1 MASYFDGMPRTADSD
16 DVFTSG
22 VQSAGLDSVAVDLD
36 DASSTSTTAN
46 MRAILQSLLD
56 SKEKQL
62 QQAGT
67 LGQRVLAQQMELEE
81 RVRQLQEMQSA
92 GDDHDE
98 PSAELRF
105 CYRELANTVK
115 AWNDENAKL
124 SSAFGNKQRENDV
137 PPSPVLPL
145 PDVPQETSAH
155 IPSVPSASQSRRAKN
170 AAHRANDVEFAFEI
184 GSSLLTEVRRLQ
196 SLLGERD
203 KAIQNMKE
211 EKDDLEKAVES
222 LRTTLREQE
231 QNADKFK
238 EENWNLEV
246 SLQEMRSQLA
256 DIQAAA
262 QRSEAEMKRLTKS
275 LATARELNDSSK
287 NEVDRLQRTIEEAKN
302 KHEMDVALHRKQA
315 AALARE
321 KSDLQQTVD
330 TYKVELARAS
340 RRLPRYGSPL
350 TSDGQGDAQTPGP
363 PEDEDDPFG
372 PGTTGMGMSTN
383 RRRLDTSGLF
393 PSDAFG
399 PDFVDASPD
408 PSPSRPFLSPNH
420 PSNEIEALQ
429 QKLAHAQRQINT
441 LKSSLNREKELRM
454 EYKRKLV
461 EAGVQGQRL
470 DDEEEEEGEGE
481 MEEVGTDVRQSKLKP
496 LQTPFRGRGRG
507 RGRLHVVPRT
517 GGRTLA
523 QKLMAAQNHPD
534 EDSEEEVVEDES
546 EQYTS
551 TAIPDTTADE
561 RAIDTSTTS
570 INNPSPSVSVFHK
583 SPSPEPLSNR
593 TSVTSIDGMDPE
605 FANVLRRAPSL
616 TSASRK
622 ASPFTRSR
630 GGADRTITGR
640 RRGGMAFQQPRPSS
654 LVGAPEALAAELGL
668 GNTSVGMESVKE
680 DDGEPERELREFA
693 CQTEIEV
700 STLTPVSQSLVSS
713 QCKTAE
719 VSVQENAPSGPLVEA
734 TKLETADVAIQVES
748 ELALEVIIPQTV
760 DMAVQSDPTA
770 LIVPSVPVPIPKS
783 DSSTQTIEPARS
795 NVSVTTD
802 HESAATCDVIIQT
815 EPTARDASVRLYA
828 FDQPK
833 RHEAETQ
840 TTPRAETFPSNLH
853 TLSNLPSSPL
863 AQRRLRYLSSAST
876 VIAAPA
882 RVLRAVQDEEEEDEQ
897 TDLAYTS
904 AREPETETDVEE
916 YRDARSSA
924 PTPTMSESINDEDF
938 HSMSTMTDNEFSG
951 DDDTEDTDSIKAS
964 VLNLGERVARIVTPR
979 VESARTTPKLTYE
992 STAVSTELLE
1002 EEPRKELKRELS
1014 EVSIQTDEWQPAT
1027 LPPVTAQVPTG
1038 FGLYRVGPSSQ
1049 QFQFVSTAASVPGL
1063 PASGST
1069 TPLTSTPPV
1078 QALRD
1083 ATNTVTARPLRFPS
1097 PSLPVNA
1104 DKPVVLDVA
1113 PTSDSGQRQH
1123 TQSLTA
1129 ASPVDRS
1136 RPPTMM
1142 LPPPPKVPPPPNSMP
1157 PPSFIPEKRRPS
1169 SALSFHRDMPPPRPS
1184 SPPPP
1189 ELIHRATTPVGSV
1202 LNVPG
1207 RGVVN
1212 GRQHVSS
1219 SVLRQPTSMSSVR
1232 SATNPTAHGQM
1243 SSASSNAPFVER
1255 RLQSAASLLSDQE
1268 DVVSRRSSLS
1278 SDFHHNRALSDE
1290 HAGATV
1296 LNTPGPASRMAATT
1310 STDPTIIHAITQT
1323 MIGEFL
1329 YKYTRRAIGKGHGER
1344 RHKRF
1349 FWVHPYTKTL
1359 YWSSGD
1365 PGSTNVTE
1373 QSAKSAYID
1382 SVRAVLDPNPMP
1394 PGLYQY
1400 SIVVSTPQREMKFT
1414 APTKERHEIWLNAL
1428 NFLLARPT
1436 PAPQSPTATQVH
1448 GPPVTP
1454 VRNPN
1459 DKTASPMSHRTGR
1472 TEESG
1477 IPNESP
1483 WSMTNI
1489 TPRGAR
1495 RSRSRVSMA
1504 GSVGKRSNTP
1514 AAEYLRW
1521 TEGPGSPGSPRS
1533 HGFELSQDTEV
1544 DDGELDF
1551 EIHDSITSD
1560 REGYEGLE
1568 NVRACC
1574 DGRHTVGR
1582 DPGSY
1587 EHLHDLD
1594 NRSQDPVQKHIH
1606 IHHPIPQFARHE
1618 SAPEHSSRPSSPAFS
1633 FRSRTS
1639 SRRSGEGAGNLF
1651 SRFTTRRSKTPA
1663 VSQEA

>member
-36 DASSTSTTAN
+36 DASSTSSSAN

-81 RVRQLQEMQSA
+81 CVRQLQEMQSA
-92 GDDHDE
+92 NDDHDE
-98 PSAELRF
+98 PSAELRLR
-105 CYRELANTVK
+105 YRELANTVK

-155 IPSVPSASQSRRAKN
+155 IPSAPSASQSRRAKN

-222 LRTTLREQE
+222 LRTALREQE

-262 QRSEAEMKRLTKS
+262 QRSEAETKRLTKS
-275 LATARELNDSSK
+275 LATVREMNDSSK

-330 TYKVELARAS
+330 TYKAELARAS

-350 TSDGQGDAQTPGP
+350 TPDGQDDAQTPGP
-363 PEDEDDPFG
+363 PEDEDDLFG

-481 MEEVGTDVRQSKLKP
+481 TEEVETDVRQSKLKP
-496 LQTPFRGRGRG
+496 RPTPFRGRGRG

-534 EDSEEEVVEDES
+534 EDSEEEVVGDDS

-551 TAIPDTTADE
+551 TAVLDTTADE

-570 INNPSPSVSVFHK
+570 INNPSPSTSVFHK
-583 SPSPEPLSNR
+583 SPSPERLSNR

-630 GGADRTITGR
+630 GGSRTITGR
-640 RRGGMAFQQPRPSS
+640 RRGGMAYQQPRPSS

-668 GNTSVGMESVKE
+668 GNTSVGMDSVKE

-700 STLTPVSQSLVSS
+700 STFTPVTQSLVSS
-713 QCKTAE
+713 QSETAE
-719 VSVQENAPSGPLVEA
+719 VSVQANAPHKLLVEA
-734 TKLETADVAIQVES
+734 VKPETTDVAIQVES
-748 ELALEVIIPQTV
+748 EPALEAIIPQTV
-760 DMAVQSDPTA
+760 DMAIQSDPTV
-770 LIVPSVPVPIPKS
+770 LIVPPVPAAVRKS
-783 DSSTQTIEPARS
+783 DSSIQTIEPARS

-802 HESAATCDVIIQT
+802 YESAATSDVVIQT
-815 EPTARDASVRLYA
+815 EPVAHDGSARLYA

-833 RHEAETQ
+833 RSEAETQ
-840 TTPRAETFPSNLH
+840 TTPLAETFPSNLH

-904 AREPETETDVEE
+904 AREPETETDIEE
-916 YRDARSSA
+916 YRDARSSV

-951 DDDTEDTDSIKAS
+951 DDETEDTDSIKAS
-964 VLNLGERVARIVTPR
+964 VLNLGERVTGIVTPR
-979 VESARTTPKLTYE
+979 VESAPATPKLTYE
-992 STAVSTELLE
+992 STAVSTEPLE
-1002 EEPRKELKRELS
+1002 EERRKELTRELS
-1014 EVSIQTDEWQPAT
+1014 EVSIQTDEWPPAT
-1027 LPPVTAQVPTG
+1027 PPPATAQAPTG
-1038 FGLYRVGPSSQ
+1038 FGLYRVGTSSQ
-1049 QFQFVSTAASVPGL
+1049 QFQFVPSAASVPGL
-1063 PASGST
+1063 PASGAI

-1083 ATNTVTARPLRFPS
+1083 AMNSVTARPLRFPS
-1097 PSLPVNA
+1097 PSLPVSA
-1104 DKPVVLDVA
+1104 DKPVMLDVA

-1189 ELIHRATTPVGSV
+1189 ELIQRATTPVGSV

-1207 RGVVN
+1207 RGVAN
-1212 GRQHVSS
+1212 ARQHISS
-1219 SVLRQPTSMSSVR
+1219 SVLRQPISMSSVR
-1232 SATNPTAHGQM
+1232 SATNPVAHGQM
-1243 SSASSNAPFVER
+1243 SSASSNVPFVER

-1268 DVVSRRSSLS
+1268 DVLSRRSSLS

-1296 LNTPGPASRMAATT
+1296 LNTPGPANHMAATT
-1310 STDPTIIHAITQT
+1310 STDPTVIHAITQT

-1436 PAPQSPTATQVH
+1436 PAPQSPTATQVQ

-1459 DKTASPMSHRTGR
+1459 GKTVSPMSHRTGR

-1495 RSRSRVSMA
+1495 RSRSRVSMV

-1582 DPGSY
+1582 DLGLY
-1587 EHLHDLD
+1587 EHLHDHD
-1594 NRSQDPVQKHIH
+1594 NRSHGHVQKHIH
-1606 IHHPIPQFARHE
+1606 IHRPIPQFARHE
-1618 SAPEHSSRPSSPAFS
+1618 SAPEQSSRPSSPAFS

-1639 SRRSGEGAGNLF
+1639 SRKSGEGSGNLF
-1651 SRFTTRRSKTPA
+1651 SRFTTRRSKTSA